1 MNKLGAAAWAM
12 LIALAAT
19 PVHATPPPNTFEAQ
33 FARVHDE
40 ILSDPGRALKDAL
53 ALRDQAAQLASS
65 DEQTEGRA
73 KADWLRAEALI
84 GLNQPKQAAAVIGPA
99 LSSLTP
105 SPQNASIRGELV
117 LARGV
122 VAVLNGR
129 VEDALRDNQ
138 LAFRLFDSAGE
149 KRGKAIALQNIGTI
163 YSEAGDYP
171 SALKYFDQSIDAY
184 SADPKLLLSAYN
196 NRGSAY
202 YELKRYKQA
211 EAAFQQALATSRSL
225 NNPLLEIRILQNLAA
240 TQAEAGDFAEANAT
254 IGSAF
259 QLSESGPAAAWRPA
273 IFGVAARVALLQHKL
288 DLAASLIAQTFA
300 RSASAE
306 ATMPMRDFHRTA
318 YEIYAA
324 RGETAK
330 ALQHLQV
337 YKRLDDEQRS
347 LVASASAALMNALF
361 NFTNQELNIRDLR
374 VQKERLR
381 VEQERAQARFRNRMM
396 LALLSGAAIIS
407 TLLLI
412 GFLSIRRS
420 RNQVRAANATLRTT
434 NVALE
439 KALAAKTEFLATTSH
454 EIRTPLNGILGMTQV
469 ILAGRQLDPT
479 LRGRIELVHGAGETM
494 KALVDDILDV
504 AKMETGELRI
514 QTGEMDLK
522 RLLEDAVT
530 VWTGQAETKRIGVE
544 FELEHCPGK
553 IIADEVR
560 LRQIIFNLMSNAIKF
575 TDRGHVRLAALA
587 ESDEETGEERLVVR
601 VADSGIGIPPDRLE
615 EIFESFRQVDGGVT
629 RRHGGTGLGLA
640 ICRSLARAMGGDVTV
655 ASTLGAGSTFTLT
668 LPLERGATEVAR
680 ADRPA
685 ATSLATAEVLMIEP
699 NPLGQGIMR
708 ALLTGECAGVQF
720 VADIPAAL
728 QALEMG
734 ALDHLVAEGSGLGL
748 DAAGAGELA
757 AACAAANARFTLL
770 WREPTPELL
779 ARFAEQGAHHVV
791 AKPISAPDLLSE
803 MNKVYD
809 EPIANRTIAA

>member
-1 MNKLGAAAWAM
+1 MADSSVMIRFLALLAIAFLFASPTQAAPTAFDQHIAA
-12 LIALAAT
+12 IRAKVPIDPAQALADAEKLRAMPRDESVRAHEEAT
-19 PVHATPPPNTFEAQ
+19 
-33 FARVHDE
+33 
-40 ILSDPGRALKDAL
+40 I
-53 ALRDQAAQLASS
+53 
-65 DEQTEGRA
+65 
-73 KADWLRAEALI
+73 DWLRAEALLSQQKPLAA
-84 GLNQPKQAAAVIGPA
+84 LNLVRAALDNLRDTPGEFTIRGDLFLTRAGAAVT
-99 LSSLTP
+99 L
-105 SPQNASIRGELV
+105 
-117 LARGV
+117 
-122 VAVLNGR
+122 GR
-129 VEDALRDNQ
+129 VQDALQDEQ
-138 LAFRLFDSAGE
+138 TAYRLYGRAGNA
-149 KRGKAIALQNIGTI
+149 RAQAKALLYIGNL
-163 YSEAGDYP
+163 YSDAGDYAT
-171 SALKYFDQSIDAY
+171 ALRYFDQSIETY
-184 SADPKLLLSAYN
+184 SADLTLRLSAQN
-196 NRGSAY
+196 NRANALSQLHRFPEAVSAY
-202 YELKRYKQA
+202 QK
-211 EAAFQQALATSRSL
+211 ALTYVQGDPPTESL
-225 NNPLLEIRILQNLAA
+225 ILRNLARA
-240 TQAEAGDFAEANAT
+240 QAEAGQFEPAQASLARAFALSSPGVAT
-254 IGSAF
+254 GD
-259 QLSESGPAAAWRPA
+259 RPA
-273 IFGVAARVALLQHKL
+273 LYGVAAFIAFHQHRSRDAATWIERALEGAANADQETQR
-288 DLAASLIAQTFA
+288 DL
-300 RSASAE
+300 
-306 ATMPMRDFHRTA
+306 HHTA
-318 YEIYAA
+318 YDVFRA
-324 RGETAK
+324 RGEDAK
-330 ALQHLQV
+330 ALRHLELFR
-337 YKRLDDEQRS
+337 KLDDAQRA
-347 LVASASAALMNALF
+347 VAMSTSAALLNARF
-361 NFTNQELNIRDLR
+361 NFANQEIRIRDLR
-374 VQKERLR
+374 N
-381 VEQERAQARFRNRMM
+381 EQERAQARFRNRMM

-530 VWTGQAETKRIGVE
+530 VWTGQAETKRIGIE
-544 FELEHCPGK
+544 FDLEHCPGK

-575 TDRGHVRLAALA
+575 TDRGQVRLAAFT
-587 ESDEETGEERLVVR
+587 ETREDDDGQDGDERLVVR
-601 VADSGIGIPPDRLE
+601 VSDSGIGIPSDRLE

-640 ICRSLARAMGGDVTV
+640 ICRSLARAMGGDVAV

-668 LPLERGATEVAR
+668 LPLERGAAEVAR
-680 ADRPA
+680 ADRPL
-685 ATSLATAEVLMIEP
+685 ATSLATAELLMIEP

-708 ALLTGECAGVQF
+708 ALLTGECAGVHF

-728 QALEMG
+728 EALHAG
-734 ALDHLVAEGSGLGL
+734 AADHVIAEGSSLGL

-779 ARFAEQGAHHVV
+779 AQFADHAVHHVI

-803 MNKVYD
+803 MNKGYG
-809 EPIANRTIAA
+809 EPVVSRTIAA

>member
-1 MNKLGAAAWAM
+1 MRKLGAASAV
-12 LIALAAT
+12 LLALSAPCARAAPSST
-19 PVHATPPPNTFEAQ
+19 SFEAQ
-33 FARVHDE
+33 FARAHDE
-40 ILSDPGRALKDAL
+40 ILSDPNRALGDAIT
-53 ALRDQAAQLASS
+53 LRQTAAQLSS
-65 DEQTEGRA
+65 PEERVKGRA
-73 KADWLRAEALI
+73 RADWIRAEALI
-84 GLNQPKQAAAVIGPA
+84 GLNQPQKAAAIIRAALKSLPA
-99 LSSLTP
+99 FP
-105 SPQNASIRGELV
+105 DNAAIRGELV
-117 LARGV
+117 SARGV
-122 VAVLNGR
+122 VAVLDGR

-138 LAFRLFDSAGE
+138 LAFRLFESAGE
-149 KRGKAIALQNIGTI
+149 RRGQAIALQNIGTI
-163 YSEAGDYP
+163 YTEAGDYTN
-171 SALKYFDQSIDAY
+171 ALKYFDQSIDAY

-211 EAAFQQALATSRSL
+211 ETAFGQALATSRSL

-259 QLSESGPAAAWRPA
+259 RLSESGPAAAWRPA

-288 DLAASLIAQTFA
+288 DLAASLIAQTFK
-300 RSASAE
+300 STSSE

-318 YEIYAA
+318 YEIYSA

-330 ALQHLQV
+330 ALQHLEAF
-337 YKRLDDEQRS
+337 KRLDDEQRS
-347 LVASASAALMNALF
+347 LIASASAALMNARF
-361 NFTNQELNIRDLR
+361 NFTNQE
-374 VQKERLR
+374 VQIARLDR
-381 VEQERAQARFRNRMM
+381 EKSEAAARFRSRML
-396 LALLSGAAIIS
+396 LALLSAAAVIS
-407 TLLLI
+407 MLLLI

-420 RNQVRAANATLRTT
+420 RNQVRAANATLRST

-530 VWTGQAETKRIGVE
+530 VWTGQAETKRIGIE
-544 FELEHCPGK
+544 FDLQNCPGK

-575 TDRGHVRLAALA
+575 TDRGQVRLAAFA
-587 ESDEETGEERLVVR
+587 EQEEEEDGAERLVVR
-601 VADSGIGIPPDRLE
+601 VSDSGIGIPSDRLE

-655 ASTLGAGSTFTLT
+655 ASTLGAGSTFTLS
-668 LPLERGATEVAR
+668 LPLERGAAEVAR
-680 ADRPA
+680 ADRPMA
-685 ATSLATAEVLMIEP
+685 ISLSTAELLMIEP

-720 VADIPAAL
+720 VPDIPT
-728 QALEMG
+728 
-734 ALDHLVAEGSGLGL
+734 ALDTLNAGAIDHVIAEGSSLGL
-748 DAAGAGELA
+748 DPAGAGELA
-757 AACAAANARFTLL
+757 AACAAANVRFTLL
-770 WREPTPELL
+770 WREPTTELR
-779 ARFAEQGAHHVV
+779 AQFAEQGIAHVV

-809 EPIANRTIAA
+809 EPIASRTIAA

>member
-748 DAAGAGELA
+748 DAALGRAPSARRCAGPA
-757 AACAAANARFTLL
+757 ARGRRRAVAPGRSVRPAGRNASARTGNAAPVPGCA
-770 WREPTPELL
+770 
-779 ARFAEQGAHHVV
+779 G
-791 AKPISAPDLLSE
+791 SAPRSGWGTGS
-803 MNKVYD
+803 
-809 EPIANRTIAA
+809 PRAG